1 MLVLVERACLRGTSA
16 HSFLSEESR
25 SKGWRDR
32 VMMYSLG
39 PMDLVVP
46 GSRKSTP
53 GFCLVID
60 PINSHLKKAGLS
72 SVALLP
78 LATKKDLVMHY

>member
-1 MLVLVERACLRGTSA
+1 
-16 HSFLSEESR
+16 
-25 SKGWRDR
+25 
-32 VMMYSLG
+32 MMYSLG

-78 LATKKDLVMHY
+78 LATKKRPGYALLMEQTCSRYSGGY